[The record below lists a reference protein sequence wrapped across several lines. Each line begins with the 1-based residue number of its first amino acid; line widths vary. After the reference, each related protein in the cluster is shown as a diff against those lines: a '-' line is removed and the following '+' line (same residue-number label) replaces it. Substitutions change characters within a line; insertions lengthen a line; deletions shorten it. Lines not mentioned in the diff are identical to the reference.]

1 MLTQTMMPNHSGD
14 FDTQKIF
21 AAINQAS
28 SIHDL
33 QKIVKDPR
41 PAICVVE
48 QHNSY
53 NMVLIKGKV
62 VEHTILTLMNI

>member
-1 MLTQTMMPNHSGD
+1 MLTQTMMPNRSSD

-33 QKIVKDPR
+33 QKIVNYPR
-41 PAICVVE
+41 LAICYPTNPKQICHVLSILK
-48 QHNSY
+48 NS
-53 NMVLIKGKV
+53 
-62 VEHTILTLMNI
+62 ILKS

>member
-1 MLTQTMMPNHSGD
+1 MLTQTMIPNRSSD

-33 QKIVKDPR
+33 QKIVNYPR
-41 PAICVVE
+41 LLQFVIQQIPSKSAMFYL
-48 QHNSY
+48 S
-53 NMVLIKGKV
+53 
-62 VEHTILTLMNI
+62 